1 MAEDEAPG
9 NTEPQGPPAPDQD
22 ATHADLGETQ
32 AGPGAT
38 PLDATQVAGAA
49 PLDHTR
55 EQPPVDG
62 APPPPQVWSARA
74 QVRPPGDEEL
84 AEDEWEETAQ
94 PGRGLLVPV
103 VLALAVL
110 ALATLL
116 GVAAWLAL
124 RNRGTAPLPT
134 PTPTATTP
142 SAPRTTTRTTSVPPT
157 TVEPTSEGPAAVAVP
172 DVRGHTYDDAVAQL
186 TGAGLKVAR
195 HDATSTTVPAGQV
208 IDTNPGPGE
217 LVTPGFTVTVTVS
230 VGPPTPPPPPP
241 TTASPTGAAT

>member
-9 NTEPQGPPAPDQD
+9 NTEPQEPPAPDQD
-22 ATHADLGETQ
+22 ATRADLGETQ

-38 PLDATQVAGAA
+38 PLD
-49 PLDHTR
+49 HTR
-55 EQPPVDG
+55 EQPPVDEA
-62 APPPPQVWSARA
+62 APPAQVWSARA

-84 AEDEWEETAQ
+84 VADEWVETAQ
-94 PGRGLLVPV
+94 PGRGLLIPV

-134 PTPTATTP
+134 PTATTTTP
-142 SAPRTTTRTTSVPPT
+142 PRPTTRTTSVPPT
-157 TVEPTSEGPAAVAVP
+157 TVEPTSEGPAVVTIP
-172 DVRGHTYDDAVAQL
+172 DLRGHTYDDAAAQL
-186 TGAGLKVAR
+186 TGAGLKVVR
-195 HDATSTTVPAGQV
+195 HDATSTTVPEGQV
-208 IDTNPGPGE
+208 IETNPGAGE

-230 VGPPTPPPPPP
+230 LGPPTPPPPPP